1 MTRGLS
7 RSEALTLWLLVDPV
21 ELSALVLVE
30 LLWLEPQ
37 SNLLFG
43 TLDSVRAVADV
54 AADIDSVVATDGTWG
69 RCERVGSTEDH
80 AAGFAGV
87 TTFPNHGNDWTA
99 EHVCDEAFEEWLV
112 GQIFVVLL
120 EVFLGGRNH
129 LQGNELVSS
138 LLEAADDVADESAL
152 DTIWLDSDEGLLGR
166 HSGC

>member
-80 AAGFAGV
+80 CGMLELSTEAFYLEQHTAAGFAGV

-99 EHVCDEAFEEWLV
+99 EHVCMYQYSPAISLMS
-112 GQIFVVLL
+112 
-120 EVFLGGRNH
+120 FLHVTRPLKNGLSDR
-129 LQGNELVSS
+129 SS
-138 LLEAADDVADESAL
+138 
-152 DTIWLDSDEGLLGR
+152 
-166 HSGC
+166 